1 MAHPETES
9 EKSRENGMWI
19 RLSIYVLGFAVIFG
33 ALMIV
38 AASKR

>member
-1 MAHPETES
+1 MSTRES

-33 ALMIV
+33 TLVIV
-38 AASKR
+38 AATQR

>member
-1 MAHPETES
+1 MSAQES

-33 ALMIV
+33 TLVIV
-38 AASKR
+38 AATQR